1 MGRSWRKAVLGWSV
15 ALVAVVALVASA
27 IATATRAG
35 AAPAE
40 LVGPW
45 SRKVTKADLRK
56 HGEDAGTAGVWAVEI
71 RKGGS
76 ASLFAP
82 GTPCCGSP
90 DVTMTFTAAGGS
102 STFGPNNVCPSK
114 GSYASKVSGRSLTL
128 KATADNCV
136 ERVAILNGVW
146 TRK

>member
-15 ALVAVVALVASA
+15 VLVAVVALVASA
-27 IATATRAG
+27 LAAATRAG
-35 AAPAE
+35 GVPAK
-40 LVGPW
+40 LVGQW
-45 SRKVTKADLRK
+45 SRNVTTADLRK
-56 HGEDAGTAGVWAVEI
+56 HGEDAGTAGVWAVQI

-90 DVTMTFTAAGGS
+90 DVTMTFAATGGS
-102 STFGPNNVCPSK
+102 STFGPNSVCPSK
-114 GSYASKVSGRSLTL
+114 GSYTSKVSGRSLTL